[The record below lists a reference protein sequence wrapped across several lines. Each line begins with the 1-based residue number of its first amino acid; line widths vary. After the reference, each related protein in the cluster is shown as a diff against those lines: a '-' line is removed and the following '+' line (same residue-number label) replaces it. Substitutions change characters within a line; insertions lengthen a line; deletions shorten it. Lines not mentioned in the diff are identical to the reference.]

1 MSCSELYLSKP
12 FLLFTMEYHSPFLAL
27 TWAMTADAEPVEAK
41 RFHEDENDVGHVL
54 MVSVT

>member
-1 MSCSELYLSKP
+1 M
-12 FLLFTMEYHSPFLAL
+12 MEYHSPFLAL